1 MNKRTGTR
9 IEGTLGDSET
19 ATETSISCQGI
30 HNRYQKKKALYP
42 QNVLVGIRPLLLTVD
57 LSISARFINIPTLWY
72 GMKYIAMRLNGLSVR
87 CLSHVKEASPAA

>member
-19 ATETSISCQGI
+19 ATETSISYQGI
-30 HNRYQKKKALYP
+30 HNRYQRKKTLSP

-72 GMKYIAMRLNGLSVR
+72 GMKYIALGLNGLAVR
-87 CLSHVKEASPAA
+87 DPNRVAESSPAA